1 MFFSQEKDTVKRIA
15 YAPSFGRKCEFPLG
29 PKNAVFLRYRD
40 LTELQQQTGIRW
52 KS

>member
-1 MFFSQEKDTVKRIA
+1 MLQVLAGNVNFRWD
-15 YAPSFGRKCEFPLG
+15 RKMQS
-29 PKNAVFLRYRD
+29 FLRYRD